1 MNIKLTMDKVLEIEA
16 HGLSVTKSA
25 YLLGVHKTTLLNYIN
40 NQKIHWRGKKAFT
53 KAGEVNPESY
63 RQQIKNQGV
72 TLSAVNSQM
81 YRNNLKFDDAVAK
94 VVCLKKQRQ
103 YLTKSQS
110 NFIVENYKKM
120 GCKAVAEHLGLPK
133 NRVKCRYKYVIYVQR
148 KKEALNEVSE

>member
-94 VVCLKKQRQ
+94 VVRLKKQRQ

-110 NFIVENYKKM
+110 DFIVENYKKM
-120 GCKAVAEHLGLPK
+120 GCKAVAEHLGIPVS
-133 NRVKCRYKYVIYVQR
+133 RVKCRYKYVIYVQR
-148 KKEALNEVSE
+148 KKEALSK

>member
-1 MNIKLTMDKVLEIEA
+1 MNIKLTMDKVLELEA

-63 RQQIKNQGV
+63 RQQIKTQGV

-110 NFIVENYKKM
+110 DFIVENYKKM
-120 GCKAVAEHLGLPK
+120 GCKAVAEHLGIPVS
-133 NRVKCRYKYVIYVQR
+133 RVKCRYNYVIYVQQ
-148 KKEALNEVSE
+148 KKECNHE